1 MSIADSADAQ
11 IEENKRISDT
21 GIDAF
26 VMVSNRLAAESDN
39 EDVVKRKIE
48 MILESVPDVNFGLY
62 ECPFPY
68 KRLVS
73 SQLLSW
79 LADTNRF
86 YFLKD
91 TCCDLQMIKE
101 RVAAVKGKSL
111 KIYNANTATLLDSYN
126 VGING
131 FSGVMANFHPQL
143 YTWLH
148 HNWNKEMGKSRMLQ
162 SFLTISSLYELE
174 NYPTNAKLYLHLEG
188 LDNELKTRTPHHEM
202 NELGKR
208 ITKELNLM
216 TKVFEDY
223 LLDKK
228 VLH

>member
-1 MSIADSADAQ
+1 
-11 IEENKRISDT
+11 
-21 GIDAF
+21 
-26 VMVSNRLAAESDN
+26 MVSNRLAAESDN

-48 MILESVPDVNFGLY
+48 MILESVPDVNFCLY

-79 LADTNRF
+79 LADTKCF

-131 FSGVMANFHPQL
+131 FSGVMANFHQQL
-143 YTWLH
+143 YTWVH
-148 HNWNKEMGKSRMLQ
+148 HN
-162 SFLTISSLYELE
+162 
-174 NYPTNAKLYLHLEG
+174 
-188 LDNELKTRTPHHEM
+188 
-202 NELGKR
+202 
-208 ITKELNLM
+208 
-216 TKVFEDY
+216 
-223 LLDKK
+223 
-228 VLH
+228 